1 MKVIKKNIKLQL
13 NISKN
18 MPARPKKH
26 RDMGCDFIE
35 LVSPNFYA
43 LFYKV
48 GILWFIIGNIICYI
62 FEVVRIP
69 EVDISMC
76 VYSRDVDRLSTF
88 NSGKT
93 VKSKTKN
100 WLVRTCYLICI

>member
-1 MKVIKKNIKLQL
+1 
-13 NISKN
+13 

-48 GILWFIIGNIICYI
+48 GILWFIISNIISYI

-69 EVDISMC
+69 EVDVSMC
-76 VYSRDVDRLSTF
+76 VYSRDMDRLSTF

-93 VKSKTKN
+93 VKKRTKIGFIEPA
-100 WLVRTCYLICI
+100 T